1 MLRRRLLAR
10 LGVLVLGFVLGA
22 VVSIVLLQGVLKDLD
37 AMNADAKAMINGTQS
52 LSLAIASVESLQAPG
67 PTLDEQRRRLA
78 LEIEAHFRKLGEHP
92 HLRAS
97 ASKASADYASVLD
110 LLPAFVRNVE
120 SNSVPPADSLAL
132 QRRVLQLGQ
141 SAREFVAAEQEA
153 VSRNLRTLIIGLTIA
168 ALAMMNITVV
178 VLLRTAQMILRPIDE
193 LVQASRRLGQEQYHH
208 RVSTDQRDEFAELAH
223 AYNRL
228 ADELAANEKRKV
240 EAMQQLAVTLNHEL
254 NNVLNIIDFQLSL
267 LDRKSGGD
275 PALAKIFRDIRENLA
290 RISSTVASLKSVRRV
305 VLTDYLPGEK
315 MIDLARSLA
324 LDDLPSPP
332 SNAPEVA
339 SRRPSHPDP
348 TERTTP

>member
-52 LSLAIASVESLQAPG
+52 LSLAIASVESLQAHASM
-67 PTLDEQRRRLA
+67 LDDQRRRLA
-78 LEIEAHFRKLGEHP
+78 REIDAHFQKLGQHP
-92 HLRAS
+92 HLREPGT
-97 ASKASADYASVLD
+97 KAFADYASVRD
-110 LLPAFVRNVE
+110 LLPAFVRSVE
-120 SNSVPPADSLAL
+120 SNAVHPADSLTL

-141 SAREFVAAEQEA
+141 SAREFIAAEQEA
-153 VSRNLRTLIIGLTIA
+153 VSRKLRTLIIGLTIA

-178 VLLRTAQMILRPIDE
+178 VLLRTAQMILRPIDD
-193 LVQASRRLGQEQYHH
+193 LVQASRRLGQEQYNH
-208 RVSTDQRDEFAELAH
+208 RVPTDQHDEFAELAH

-240 EAMQQLAVTLNHEL
+240 EAMQHLAVTLNHEL

-267 LDRKSGGD
+267 LDRKSAGD
-275 PALAKIFRDIRENLA
+275 PTLAKIFRDIRENLA

-315 MIDLARSLA
+315 MIDLARSLS
-324 LDDLPSPP
+324 LDDLPSQTSKVSQPANP
-332 SNAPEVA
+332 
-339 SRRPSHPDP
+339 
-348 TERTTP
+348 